1 MKSSRNVTVMAALA
15 ACLILAGVSLVIAQ
29 PPEPPADGGGRQ
41 GRRGFDPSQMFDRLD
56 TNKDGSVS
64 KAEFDAGV
72 PNFQG
77 RRPGGQN
84 ANTGAAN
91 AAGDPAQRFRQAM
104 LDRIKE
110 NMGAT
115 DKEWTVLQP
124 LVEKVMELQRASR
137 SGMGGFRGGDAADEP
152 AAASDLRKALA
163 NKEATSEDIQKKLEA
178 FRAEKK
184 KQAAELEAART
195 ALRDL
200 LTARQEAALVLDG
213 ILD

>member
-29 PPEPPADGGGRQ
+29 PPADGAGRQ
-41 GRRGFDPSQMFDRLD
+41 GRRGLDPAQMFDGLD
-56 TNKDGSVS
+56 TNKDGSVT
-64 KAEFDAGV
+64 KAEFEAGMAAFR
-72 PNFQG
+72 N

-84 ANTGAAN
+84 ANEGAAN
-91 AAGDPAQRFRQAM
+91 AAGDPAQRFRQGM
-104 LDRIKE
+104 IDRLKE

-124 LVEKVMELQRASR
+124 LVEKVVELRRAQ
-137 SGMGGFRGGDAADEP
+137 GMGGFRGGDNAEEP
-152 AAASDLRKALA
+152 AATSDLRKALA
-163 NKEATSEDIQKKLEA
+163 NKEASSEELQKKMEA

-184 KQAAELEAART
+184 KQAADLEAART
-195 ALRDL
+195 KLREV